1 MNSNAIGIV
10 LIVIGLG
17 LLFFG
22 IQASESFSSEL
33 SKFFQGAPSN
43 KAIWLVIAG
52 ALATVAGL
60 VKLTRRRPSGS

>member
-1 MNSNAIGIV
+1 V

-22 IQASESFSSEL
+22 IQASDSFSSEL
-33 SKFFQGAPSN
+33 SRFFQGAPSN

-60 VKLTRRRPSGS
+60 VKLTRRRPSEP

>member
-22 IQASESFSSEL
+22 IQASDSFSSEL
-33 SKFFQGAPSN
+33 SRFFQGAPSN

-60 VKLTRRRPSGS
+60 VKLTRRRPSEP